1 MHPLLVF
8 GGLGAVVG
16 LAVGHVLDK
25 ATNSISENDQAEVE
39 YARSQESVP
48 ERICGIGGKYMKTA
62 GKVFTVFS
70 FSAIFAGLST
80 NIPRFQIFAKYSL
93 TDTGINLASWSFLG
107 LFIGQALEY
116 AGTVSAR
123 RHIQSLKDIHV

>member
-1 MHPLLVF
+1 MHPVVLF
-8 GGLGAVVG
+8 GCLGAGVG
-16 LAVGHVLDK
+16 LVVGHVLDK
-25 ATNSISENDQAEVE
+25 ATNPISENDKAEVE
-39 YARSQESVP
+39 YARSLESVQ

-70 FSAIFAGLST
+70 FATISAGLST
-80 NIPRFQIFAKYSL
+80 NIPLFQSFAKYSL
-93 TDTGINLASWSFLG
+93 TDTGINLACWSLLG

-123 RHIQSLKDIHV
+123 RHIKSLKDIQV